1 MYSKHDLTVI
11 VPTLGRDLALLQQ
24 VAARV
29 DAADLALR
37 IVWDGR
43 NPLTDE
49 IRQTILGMARQVEI
63 IEHTHNRGLSAAR
76 NTGAKDL
83 PTALGM
89 FIDDD
94 IIPREGFAD
103 DVIAFHNHHTDPLTM
118 LMGCVSWR
126 NTPYANS
133 LTEWFET
140 LGNWSVFHT
149 ATAGQPLSNF
159 MGGFTSF
166 KADAL
171 QGISFDESFTRY
183 GCEDVEFGYRFFR
196 QGGRLVYWPSVHGA
210 HHKQLDLATY
220 CRDHV
225 GAGHSRG
232 ILMRLHP
239 DVAFDF
245 NLICR
250 AILHPLPASHHA
262 ALMQCAEHFLSSQ
275 HAASSGQEI
284 HALMQTLTEHS
295 MQTGLAEYLCAQHTG
310 FAQAYGT
317 PDMDAD
323 ALVNNVD
330 DFAPFLVMRAK
341 QSKNAAARQ
350 TLLNRAQE
358 LMPHYAEPYLLR
370 VKWAGALDTATQ
382 AALATFHA
390 AWNHAIDMRTERAIL
405 QHLGRTGTAQHDPN
419 TLSARDLFFRMEEA
433 ARSARDDEVARLA
446 EMILTKDATYVGA
459 YIAWARTLPGTD
471 NALRRLL
478 LRLAEHFVKNRPAHE
493 QAQRRAEILA
503 LAAETTQIN
512 SEQAR

>member
-1 MYSKHDLTVI
+1 MYSKRDLTI
-11 VPTLGRDLALLQQ
+11 IIPTLGRDLLLLQQ
-24 VAARV
+24 IASRV
-29 DAADLALR
+29 EAEGLALR

-43 NPLTDE
+43 NPLTAD
-49 IRQTILGMARQVEI
+49 IRQTIQSMGRQIEI

-76 NTGAKDL
+76 NTGAKNL
-83 PTALGM
+83 ATALGM

-94 IIPREGFAD
+94 IIPCEGFAN

-126 NTPYANS
+126 NTPYANP

-149 ATAGQPLSNF
+149 ATGGQPLSNF

-166 KADAL
+166 KAETL

-196 QGGRLVYWPSVHGA
+196 QGGRLIYWPSVHGA
-210 HHKQLDLATY
+210 HHKKLDLATY

-232 ILMRLHP
+232 ILMQLHP

-245 NLICR
+245 KLISR
-250 AILHPLPASHHA
+250 AILHPLPAQHQT
-262 ALMQCAEHFLSSQ
+262 ALMQCAEHFLSPQ
-275 HAASSGQEI
+275 HASCSGQEI
-284 HALMQTLTEHS
+284 HAMIQTLTDHC
-295 MQTGLAEYLCAQHTG
+295 MQTGLAEYLCAQHPG
-310 FAQAYGT
+310 FAQAYGA
-317 PDMDAD
+317 PDLDTGGLLAS
-323 ALVNNVD
+323 VE

-341 QSKNAAARQ
+341 QTSDATAREA
-350 TLLNRAQE
+350 LLIRAQE
-358 LMPHYAEPYLLR
+358 LMPHYAEPYLLCA
-370 VKWAGALDTATQ
+370 KWAGSQNSSAQ
-382 AALATFHA
+382 SSLATYHA
-390 AWNHAIDMRTERAIL
+390 DWCHALDMRTERAIL
-405 QHLGRTGTAQHDPN
+405 QQLGKTGSDQRDPN

-433 ARSARDDEVARLA
+433 VRAARDDEVARLA
-446 EMILTKDATYVGA
+446 EMILNKDATYVGA
-459 YIAWARTLPGTD
+459 YLAWARTLPSAD
-471 NALRRLL
+471 NALRRIL
-478 LRLAEHFVKNRPAHE
+478 LRLAEHFVKGRPAHE

-503 LAAETTQIN
+503 LAAETTQTI